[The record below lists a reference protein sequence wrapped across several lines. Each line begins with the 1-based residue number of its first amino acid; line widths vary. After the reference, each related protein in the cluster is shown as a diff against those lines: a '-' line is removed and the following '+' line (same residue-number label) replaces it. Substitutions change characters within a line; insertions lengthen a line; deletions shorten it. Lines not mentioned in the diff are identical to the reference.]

1 MSLDNA
7 VDTEAGDS
15 FGEGQGVS
23 NSSSTSIDEQITSF
37 LEGEGESDG
46 DAEEARGQ
54 NAEGQGQGE
63 GGEAA
68 LGEDQSPT
76 TQRKRGLL
84 LQPIVQHSV
93 DEDES
98 QSSSRLLK
106 NLSEGSVLG
115 NNLLD
120 ALTLGGG
127 ILYALY
133 APQLVQTSRNS
144 FRSFFS
150 SIQQRFNGGT
160 VVIPEKN
167 VASVFVMKR
176 PDGTERLVAARVTL
190 QRSTS
195 LLSKIY
201 LMAFPFFNR
210 VPRRRLTME

>member
-1 MSLDNA
+1 MAILQQCLIDNA
-7 VDTEAGDS
+7 VDVEAGDS

-46 DAEEARGQ
+46 EFEEARGQ

-68 LGEDQSPT
+68 LGEDQSPI

-84 LQPIVQHSV
+84 LQPIVQNSV
-93 DEDES
+93 EQDEP

-144 FRSFFS
+144 FRSS
-150 SIQQRFNGGT
+150 SLYST
-160 VVIPEKN
+160 
-167 VASVFVMKR
+167 A
-176 PDGTERLVAARVTL
+176 L
-190 QRSTS
+190 QWRNCR
-195 LLSKIY
+195 Y
-201 LMAFPFFNR
+201 P
-210 VPRRRLTME
+210 